1 MKVLNIFIILL
12 IILLLYK
19 IINVEK
25 YESVKEPFFTL
36 WVSAAKTYDSKST
49 DEKFPYEYN
58 TIYVEISDY
67 EKGLI
72 HEIEYKSPE
81 LYISNMSK
89 NEYILP
95 VDYSDD
101 FKDYLGKKVS
111 IKFYRNS
118 KNQSDLFHITH
129 TMLPYSKEDES
140 SFDTSKLENDEELI
154 FEEDTYKEEDQVHDC
169 IGNWKAGDT
178 FSEKKLGVSYLKS
191 ETNADKWQA
200 LLKRPLYNNGAL
212 IKAEGMP
219 TLAKGSSEPTTRIQ
233 PEYQIG
239 GQEWTY
245 EHIKS
250 AKNGGKECP
259 YQNGKTIKT
268 LYSGSMNRKFFPHD
282 GGTFLSVA
290 PEAWAPFLNPNING
304 KIIDD
309 PEYIVTTKS
318 PTYNAD
324 MNDVAK
330 KKKEEEDYKK
340 TPEYRAEVAAAEA
353 AAAVEAAAAQKII
366 DDAREAEHARR
377 RAQYFADLEEKAK
390 KKLEEE
396 QKAAAEAAAE
406 AAAAYIEK
414 HRDLT
419 KAGTKETVC
428 ESKTREEFEK
438 VLKETSRY
446 YQVYMNRDVPFNST
460 KFGEKMGKVMS
471 HEIPWIENACS
482 NKSVDDCLT
491 LKNTNY
497 MNPHTEYSRFFG
509 EKMYEKGSGGKHDF
523 GVCNLVGYEF
533 GADGERFKV

>member
-1 MKVLNIFIILL
+1 MKVLNIVIILL

-36 WVSAAKTYDSKST
+36 WVSAEKT
-49 DEKFPYEYN
+49 YEYN

-140 SFDTSKLENDEELI
+140 SFDTSKLENDEGLI
-154 FEEDTYKEEDQVHDC
+154 FEEDIYKEEDQVHDC
-169 IGNWKAGDT
+169 IGEWKEDDVDGGGT
-178 FSEKKLGVSYLKS
+178 FTEKKLGVSYLKS

-200 LLKRPLYNNGAL
+200 LLKRPLYNKGAL

-239 GQEWTY
+239 GQKWTY
-245 EHIKS
+245 EHIKP

-268 LYSGSMNRKFFPHD
+268 LYSGSMDFNYTSGG
-282 GGTFLSVA
+282 GGTRAPWGMYLA

-309 PEYIVTTKS
+309 PEYIVNIKS

-340 TPEYRAEVAAAEA
+340 TPEYRAEVAA
-353 AAAVEAAAAQKII
+353 Q
-366 DDAREAEHARR
+366 RQRQR
-377 RAQYFADLEEKAK
+377 QRQR
-390 KKLEEE
+390 
-396 QKAAAEAAAE
+396 Q
-406 AAAAYIEK
+406 
-414 HRDLT
+414 HR
-419 KAGTKETVC
+419 K
-428 ESKTREEFEK
+428 
-438 VLKETSRY
+438 
-446 YQVYMNRDVPFNST
+446 
-460 KFGEKMGKVMS
+460 
-471 HEIPWIENACS
+471 
-482 NKSVDDCLT
+482 
-491 LKNTNY
+491 
-497 MNPHTEYSRFFG
+497 
-509 EKMYEKGSGGKHDF
+509 
-523 GVCNLVGYEF
+523 
-533 GADGERFKV
+533 

>member
-1 MKVLNIFIILL
+1 MKVLNIVIILL

-36 WVSAAKTYDSKST
+36 WVSAEKT
-49 DEKFPYEYN
+49 YEYN

-101 FKDYLGKKVS
+101 FKDYLGKKVA

-169 IGNWKAGDT
+169 IGEWKESARDGGGT
-178 FSEKKLGVSYLKS
+178 FTEKRLGQEYLKS

-268 LYSGSMNRKFFPHD
+268 LYSGSMNRNNTFPGSD
-282 GGTFLSVA
+282 PLRAPWGMYLA

-324 MNDVAK
+324 MNDAEEAK
-330 KKKEEEDYKK
+330 KKLEDYKK
-340 TPEYRAEVAAAEA
+340 TPEYLAEVAAAEA
-353 AAAVEAAAAQKII
+353 AAEAEAAAAQKIK
-366 DDAREAEHARR
+366 DDAFAVRSAAAK
-377 RAQYFADLEEKAK
+377 AQYWADVEEKAK

-428 ESKTREEFEK
+428 ESKTRGEFEK
-438 VLKETSRY
+438 VLKEKSRY
-446 YQVYMNRDVPFNST
+446 YQDYMNRDRIWGT
-460 KFGEKMGKVMS
+460 KFGERMGEVMS
-471 HEIPWIENACS
+471 HEIQWIENACS

-497 MNPHTEYSRFFG
+497 SVYGTEYSSFFG
-509 EKMYEKGSGGKHDF
+509 QRMYERPSPPGGKHDF
-523 GVCNLVGYEF
+523 GVCNLVEYEF

>member
-1 MKVLNIFIILL
+1 MKVLNIVIILL

-36 WVSAAKTYDSKST
+36 WVSAEKT
-49 DEKFPYEYN
+49 YEYN

-101 FKDYLGKKVS
+101 FKDYLGKKVA

-169 IGNWKAGDT
+169 IGEWKAGDT
-178 FSEKKLGVSYLKS
+178 FTEKRLGHEYLKS

-268 LYSGSMNRKFFPHD
+268 LYSGSMERNYTDD
-282 GGTFLSVA
+282 GRDPLRAPWGMYLA
-290 PEAWAPFLNPNING
+290 PEAWAPFLNPNINE

-318 PTYNAD
+318 PTYYAD
-324 MNDVAK
+324 INDAEEAK
-330 KKKEEEDYKK
+330 KKLEDYKK

-353 AAAVEAAAAQKII
+353 EAEAEAAAAQKII
-366 DDAREAEHARR
+366 DDAREAEDARR

-428 ESKTREEFEK
+428 ESKTREELEK
-438 VLKETSRY
+438 VLEEKSKHYVTYLNREVPYNSHPFG
-446 YQVYMNRDVPFNST
+446 VY
-460 KFGEKMGKVMS
+460 MGKVMDS
-471 HEIPWIENACS
+471 EVGNIEKSCS
-482 NKSVDDCLT
+482 VASDDDCLT

-497 MNPHTEYSRFFG
+497 SDPSTEYSRFFG
-509 EKMYEKGSGGKHDF
+509 EKMYERRNGGKHDF
-523 GVCNLVGYEF
+523 GVCNLVEYEF

>member
-1 MKVLNIFIILL
+1 MEVLDIFIILL

-25 YESVKEPFFTL
+25 YETIKEPFFTL
-36 WVSAAKTYDSKST
+36 WVSA
-49 DEKFPYEYN
+49 EKKYEYN

-140 SFDTSKLENDEELI
+140 SFDTSKLENDEGLI

-169 IGNWKAGDT
+169 IGEWKESARDGGGT
-178 FSEKKLGVSYLKS
+178 FTEKRLGLAYLKS

-200 LLKRPLYNNGAL
+200 LLKRPLYNKGAL

-245 EHIKS
+245 EHIKP

-268 LYSGSMNRKFFPHD
+268 LYSGSMNFNYTSGGD
-282 GGTFLSVA
+282 GIRAPWGMYLA

-309 PEYIVTTKS
+309 PEYIVTTKN

-330 KKKEEEDYKK
+330 KKKEEED
-340 TPEYRAEVAAAEA
+340 AAATKKKEEEDAA
-353 AAAVEAAAAQKII
+353 AAAVVAAAA
-366 DDAREAEHARR
+366 A
-377 RAQYFADLEEKAK
+377 
-390 KKLEEE
+390 
-396 QKAAAEAAAE
+396 AAAERMKIQLSTLQSFTYNGLLVKDNEVLAKVGGKWGILSRIFVQRYGFQRSGYGIDGLWPIRFKTGVVARDDATNAPIAGGMSWFNADAPAGWE
-406 AAAAYIEK
+406 I
-414 HRDLT
+414 HRNPDNSFYV
-419 KAGTKETVC
+419 KAITGIL
-428 ESKTREEFEK
+428 ESQVRVKTGNFMANENGI
-438 VLKETSRY
+438 V
-446 YQVYMNRDVPFNST
+446 VVPIN
-460 KFGEKMGKVMS
+460 
-471 HEIPWIENACS
+471 
-482 NKSVDDCLT
+482 
-491 LKNTNY
+491 
-497 MNPHTEYSRFFG
+497 
-509 EKMYEKGSGGKHDF
+509 SGGKR
-523 GVCNLVGYEF
+523 YEMKTLENRNTWTENYPPDPGIF
-533 GADGERFKV
+533 IESIMFKAHIPKL